1 MLHWFN
7 KNQTLE
13 TEKRLEI
20 MGRTSKMQE
29 LVGMT
34 TNPGFDK
41 ILLSCK
47 YSSSPWGVCV
57 FPLKIQP
64 SVHPLAVVRSH
75 ISGQGYAKN

>member
-1 MLHWFN
+1 MLHWFS

-13 TEKRLEI
+13 TEKRPKI
-20 MGRTSKMQE
+20 VGRTSKMQA

-34 TNPGFDK
+34 TNPGFNK

-64 SVHPLAVVRSH
+64 SVDPLAVVCSH
-75 ISGQGYAKN
+75 ISGQGYAEN